1 MSGDGY
7 GRRPAGEQRSG
18 GGSAD
23 DAGEG
28 ADGTGA
34 GRPIVER
41 IGLAAIAAVLGALF
55 AFVAVVSW
63 AGGEAFLSFMG
74 VLGAGVTVWLAARTL
89 LGR

>member
-1 MSGDGY
+1 VSRAPEGQDA
-7 GRRPAGEQRSG
+7 GRRDADGAGEP
-18 GGSAD
+18 
-23 DAGEG
+23 
-28 ADGTGA
+28 
-34 GRPIVER
+34 RPIVER

-74 VLGAGVTVWLAARTL
+74 VLGAGVTAWLAVRTL